1 MRLLLRFNK
10 AIRKSSRESRRDRKK
25 RLCRRRRMRLLLR
38 SNKAIRKS
46 SRERNYS

>member
-10 AIRKSSRESRRDRKK
+10 AIRKSSRESRRDWSK
-25 RLCRRRRMRLLLR
+25 RLCRRRMRLLLR